1 MPAGQPVIWSCRWQ
15 SCVCWER
22 RCPRGSRD
30 RAWTPSANRGY
41 GRASCNACAPT
52 RAPPTRRGTTRPAVG
67 PEFESPLFLDCCGLV
82 RRALM
87 DLRAELGFSVGPWNQ
102 AYLYDTL
109 PLDVSGAAD
118 MQPGDLVFT
127 TATYFNPKAKRHPH
141 GVVHVEVW
149 AGDGER
155 TVAARWRRGRV
166 QEFPS
171 YRFDSAAYGDAR
183 YHFRSISTWLQ
194 GVCVSHCSEHAWGRC
209 RRDFPGPKSIFCPDE
224 GAEREDAGHVAQ
236 TGPQQKQHEQ
246 QQQHRGVE
254 NSPPPPPP
262 SHDQWLVTTKP
273 ADSPPHGN
281 NNNDDNDEEEES
293 SGFQHSSSA
302 LLPLQEVSA
311 EKQQTLVGS
320 SRERRR
326 RHRRAS
332 TCEPSVAPAP
342 VRRAAAGEGG
352 GGGDDVDGGG
362 GRESST
368 RSRRDARGV
377 RADRRTWEV
386 VAAVAA
392 VGGGSRAA
400 EEEDE
405 TPGWPQGAAKAP
417 GGGRTGLPGD
427 EFGLATVTLA
437 VALTLEAIVVLLFVV
452 FAGGAVVDARR
463 VAEVGAHDGGSLGGG
478 PCGEGPTGGSVHPGA
493 RRGPRGGE
501 KRLRRAA
508 GEGILLAG
516 GGGRGGEGTLGGE
529 GTPGEQ
535 GTDQAGE
542 GEKQGDNEGAQGG
555 KGTRQG
561 GEGGGQ
567 GGKGGSQ
574 GGGKRGRQ
582 GGEGGRPGRLGETRS
597 SGPFFY
603 IGGNNGA
610 ALVSEYCLRR
620 GWERT
625 SDRTRE
631 DYRLKWCELKS
642 RSAYTAFR
650 EGQQLLYQ
658 IQNNKVLTSKIGLLC
673 SLRDYERI
681 ISKLRVTSQPR
692 MLKME
697 DFFPHTLRLDVRG
710 ERDEF
715 FDSYQ
720 EGEKWICKPTG
731 LNQGRGIFLLR
742 SAGDVAALRER
753 LLLDADV
760 GPRTPRA
767 HVPQARIVQRYVT
780 NPLLLD
786 GRKFDV
792 RSYMLI
798 ASAAPPIVLFRHGY
812 ARLSCQSYS
821 PESNDLTAHL
831 TNQYMQKKSPVYQ
844 EVKEETVWTMSR
856 FNDHVNEHCAP
867 HKGLPKD
874 WVLTTFTKRMQ
885 QVMTHCFLATKSK
898 LEGKLGLFDLIGCD
912 FLIDEDFKVWLLE
925 MNCNPALQTNCM
937 VLKEVIPQVVNE
949 TLDLALETFEK
960 VRRGQRVMP
969 LQTRRDF
976 TLLYNGDPSDPH
988 SRPSWPSSRPYLNL
1002 GLLVPRQKQQHQQNH
1017 HQQQH
1022 QQQQQQRRATKSA
1035 ARNFALPEPRTPKP
1049 RIRYNI
1055 SIAKVAAPPLQ
1066 KLSLRPQGVEDDDDE
1081 DREEDEEDEAE
1092 ERGGAT
1098 LGAITRRVGCSKS
1111 ARRPLK
1117 SAAAPRPTPPDPRHH
1132 RWALTLRSRAPAAS
1146 LSSLSARGGVRSV
1159 AALAATI
1166 SVLTTSF
1173 PHEAS
1178 ATWKTA
1184 LSLPVQKAEEEAEE
1198 EEEEQEEEVDS
1209 QKLPPLPSPDD
1220 ASPATTAQKQLSE
1233 RGA

>member
-1 MPAGQPVIWSCRWQ
+1 MELSLAELRLLGAPMPKGVPG
-15 SCVCWER
+15 SCVDPER
-22 RCPRGSRD
+22 ESWLRSRFVQRVRSYTGTPYAQRHHPPGS
-30 RAWTPSANRGY
+30 
-41 GRASCNACAPT
+41 
-52 RAPPTRRGTTRPAVG
+52 

-400 EEEDE
+400 EEEGE

-417 GGGRTGLPGD
+417 GGGRTGLP
-427 EFGLATVTLA
+427 
-437 VALTLEAIVVLLFVV
+437 
-452 FAGGAVVDARR
+452 
-463 VAEVGAHDGGSLGGG
+463 
-478 PCGEGPTGGSVHPGA
+478 
-493 RRGPRGGE
+493 
-501 KRLRRAA
+501 
-508 GEGILLAG
+508 
-516 GGGRGGEGTLGGE
+516 
-529 GTPGEQ
+529 
-535 GTDQAGE
+535 GE

-574 GGGKRGRQ
+574 GGGKGGRQ

-1220 ASPATTAQKQLSE
+1220 ASPGTTAKKQLSE

>member
-1 MPAGQPVIWSCRWQ
+1 MALSLHWSPFVGLCSIAPYAVRTRL
-15 SCVCWER
+15 R
-22 RCPRGSRD
+22 RV
-30 RAWTPSANRGY
+30 
-41 GRASCNACAPT
+41 PT
-52 RAPPTRRGTTRPAVG
+52 RSIASDVGGAASAVEKTNRHPLSRARLPRKAAAAGLPA
-67 PEFESPLFLDCCGLV
+67 L
-82 RRALM
+82 AQ
-87 DLRAELGFSVGPWNQ
+87 LGFAVE
-102 AYLYDTL
+102 
-109 PLDVSGAAD
+109 
-118 MQPGDLVFT
+118 
-127 TATYFNPKAKRHPH
+127 KKKR
-141 GVVHVEVW
+141 
-149 AGDGER
+149 
-155 TVAARWRRGRV
+155 
-166 QEFPS
+166 S
-171 YRFDSAAYGDAR
+171 
-183 YHFRSISTWLQ
+183 STPAQLRIRIVRPP
-194 GVCVSHCSEHAWGRC
+194 VCVSVRG
-209 RRDFPGPKSIFCPDE
+209 
-224 GAEREDAGHVAQ
+224 
-236 TGPQQKQHEQ
+236 TG
-246 QQQHRGVE
+246 
-254 NSPPPPPP
+254 S
-262 SHDQWLVTTKP
+262 
-273 ADSPPHGN
+273 
-281 NNNDDNDEEEES
+281 
-293 SGFQHSSSA
+293 
-302 LLPLQEVSA
+302 
-311 EKQQTLVGS
+311 
-320 SRERRR
+320 
-326 RHRRAS
+326 
-332 TCEPSVAPAP
+332 
-342 VRRAAAGEGG
+342 
-352 GGGDDVDGGG
+352 
-362 GRESST
+362 
-368 RSRRDARGV
+368 
-377 RADRRTWEV
+377 
-386 VAAVAA
+386 
-392 VGGGSRAA
+392 
-400 EEEDE
+400 
-405 TPGWPQGAAKAP
+405 
-417 GGGRTGLPGD
+417 
-427 EFGLATVTLA
+427 
-437 VALTLEAIVVLLFVV
+437 
-452 FAGGAVVDARR
+452 GGAVVYARR
-463 VAEVGAHDGGSLGGG
+463 VAEVGAHGDD
-478 PCGEGPTGGSVHPGA
+478 PCGEGSTGGPEHPGA
-493 RRGPRGGE
+493 RRGPRRAE

-508 GEGILLAG
+508 GEGIVLAGGG

-529 GTPGEQ
+529 GTPGER
-535 GTDQAGE
+535 GTDQGE

-574 GGGKRGRQ
+574 GGGKGGRQ
-582 GGEGGRPGRLGETRS
+582 GGEGGRPGRLGDTRS

-625 SDRTRE
+625 LDRTRE

-681 ISKLRVTSQPR
+681 ISKLQVTSQPR
-692 MLKME
+692 MLKMD

-753 LLLDADV
+753 LLLDADA

-1002 GLLVPRQKQQHQQNH
+1002 GLLVPRQKQQHQQNQQQ
-1017 HQQQH
+1017 QQQH
-1022 QQQQQQRRATKSA
+1022 QQQQQQQQRRATKSA

-1081 DREEDEEDEAE
+1081 DREDDEEDEAE
-1092 ERGGAT
+1092 EKEGGGGT

-1117 SAAAPRPTPPDPRHH
+1117 SAAAPRPTPPGPRHH

-1166 SVLTTSF
+1166 SVLTTSL

-1184 LSLPVQKAEEEAEE
+1184 LSLPVRKAEEEEAEE
-1198 EEEEQEEEVDS
+1198 EEEEQEEVDS
-1209 QKLPPLPSPDD
+1209 QRLPPLPSPDD
-1220 ASPATTAQKQLSE
+1220 ASSGTTAKKQLSE

>member
-1 MPAGQPVIWSCRWQ
+1 MELSLAELRLLGAPMPKGVPG
-15 SCVCWER
+15 SCVDPER
-22 RCPRGSRD
+22 ESWLRSRFVQRVRSYTGTPYAQRHHPPGS
-30 RAWTPSANRGY
+30 
-41 GRASCNACAPT
+41 
-52 RAPPTRRGTTRPAVG
+52 

-311 EKQQTLVGS
+311 EKQQTL
-320 SRERRR
+320 
-326 RHRRAS
+326 
-332 TCEPSVAPAP
+332 
-342 VRRAAAGEGG
+342 
-352 GGGDDVDGGG
+352 
-362 GRESST
+362 
-368 RSRRDARGV
+368 
-377 RADRRTWEV
+377 
-386 VAAVAA
+386 
-392 VGGGSRAA
+392 
-400 EEEDE
+400 
-405 TPGWPQGAAKAP
+405 
-417 GGGRTGLPGD
+417 
-427 EFGLATVTLA
+427 
-437 VALTLEAIVVLLFVV
+437 
-452 FAGGAVVDARR
+452 
-463 VAEVGAHDGGSLGGG
+463 
-478 PCGEGPTGGSVHPGA
+478 
-493 RRGPRGGE
+493 
-501 KRLRRAA
+501 
-508 GEGILLAG
+508 
-516 GGGRGGEGTLGGE
+516 
-529 GTPGEQ
+529 
-535 GTDQAGE
+535 
-542 GEKQGDNEGAQGG
+542 
-555 KGTRQG
+555 
-561 GEGGGQ
+561 
-567 GGKGGSQ
+567 
-574 GGGKRGRQ
+574 